1 VLPDIPAWRK
11 DEVNTKHRIIRL
23 SIEVILILGADIRP
37 PTLPRVNIDIQVSV
51 RPLVDR
57 SIPTVTALEN
67 QEHLV
72 TGMRKIPHA
81 NGIFQL
87 SGQIAIDVAS
97 IPCQ

>member
-37 PTLPRVNIDIQVSV
+37 PTLPRVNIDIQVSI

-57 SIPTVTALEN
+57 TIPTVTALED
-67 QEHLV
+67 QERLV
-72 TGMRKIPHA
+72 AGVREVADT

-87 SGQIAIDVAS
+87 SSQIAIDVAS